1 MYPWCTPNVWWIKY
15 CCIHRHIS
23 FFSHSLQF
31 LVTWHTIDA
40 DSPELSYILCWAPV
54 DPPTGL
60 SYFSS
65 LYPPHP
71 LTAQYG
77 VKVLRSFPP
86 VWAHSQSLVL
96 FTITLGLFS
105 QIQHAVSNN
114 IWTIFGFTGFT
125 KSWVVQI
132 MELKSL
138 KKKSLKSLESWNT
151 FFFSHLALCYTTYVY
166 SISWFFFCSQVFF
179 SL

>member
-1 MYPWCTPNVWWIKY
+1 MILLITSQSFVPVTLATSKHSFLWSLVSSPSIDVINLHQSTVFSDVPIWIVWCTQSTKRCMVNKVLLY
-15 CCIHRHIS
+15 TS
-23 FFSHSLQF
+23 TYFLFSPHSLQF

-40 DSPELSYILCWAPV
+40 DSPELSYILCWAPA

-86 VWAHSQSLVL
+86 VWAHTQSVVL
-96 FTITLGLFS
+96 FAITLGLFS

-114 IWTIFGFTGFT
+114 IWT
-125 KSWVVQI
+125 
-132 MELKSL
+132 
-138 KKKSLKSLESWNT
+138 N
-151 FFFSHLALCYTTYVY
+151 LA
-166 SISWFFFCSQVFF
+166 
-179 SL
+179 